1 MTKLRVSRGID
12 HHRAAPLMP
21 PRWLRVVP
29 PLWWALGGWLT
40 GSPAGYG
47 LTGSVAGGPEPR
59 GRVQGGTTAAG
70 PGGGAAPWG
79 PRWRHRLSSHP
90 WSRRPL
96 RAQSPTTT
104 ATPAHQPPARG

>member
-47 LTGSVAGGPEPR
+47 LTGSVAGGLNPGFGFGLGQAYS
-59 GRVQGGTTAAG
+59 GRSRRWHCPLGDI
-70 PGGGAAPWG
+70 GGA
-79 PRWRHRLSSHP
+79 
-90 WSRRPL
+90 
-96 RAQSPTTT
+96 T
-104 ATPAHQPPARG
+104 